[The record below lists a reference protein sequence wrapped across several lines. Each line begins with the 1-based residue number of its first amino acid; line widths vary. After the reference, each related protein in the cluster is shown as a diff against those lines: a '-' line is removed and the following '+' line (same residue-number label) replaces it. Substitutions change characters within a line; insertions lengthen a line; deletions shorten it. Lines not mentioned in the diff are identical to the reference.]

1 MKRNLVTLALVA
13 LLVFVIGFALASGA
27 EAQESTPEPAP
38 VDVVIETP
46 ETPEATIPA
55 WLMSNIVVVL
65 GAVAALIVI
74 LQTRS
79 ASKANKDAVEAAYEA
94 MPPGVQEM
102 VVSVLSIAKTII
114 DTANGAYQFLE
125 DVTDKQPNEDTPLG

>member
-1 MKRNLVTLALVA
+1 MKRNLVTLALIA

-27 EAQESTPEPAP
+27 EAQESTPAP
-38 VDVVIETP
+38 VDVVVETP

-65 GAVAALIVI
+65 GAVAALIAI

-79 ASKANKDAVEAAYEA
+79 ASKAQKDAVEAAYEA

-102 VVSVLSIAKTII
+102 VESILAIAKTII
-114 DTANGAYQFLE
+114 DGAQDVYEFVE